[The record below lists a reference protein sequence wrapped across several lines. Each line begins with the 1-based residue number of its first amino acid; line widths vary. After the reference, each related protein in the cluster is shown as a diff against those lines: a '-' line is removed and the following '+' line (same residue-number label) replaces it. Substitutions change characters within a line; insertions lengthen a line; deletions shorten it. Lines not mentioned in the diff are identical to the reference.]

1 MTSIKT
7 RSTAIE
13 ELTST
18 TRAKMVNLGG
28 RLRAARKRR
37 GWTFA
42 QCAEISG
49 VSTTTLKGIERGEP
63 NIGFGL
69 YVAVLQ
75 AYGITTEL
83 DGLCLISKDHGLIA
97 PDEPTYKV
105 TFDEDL

>member
-1 MTSIKT
+1 MTNIKT

-13 ELTST
+13 GLTSAT
-18 TRAKMVNLGG
+18 KAKMANFGE

-37 GWTFA
+37 GWTYT

-49 VSTTTLKGIERGEP
+49 VSMTTLKGIEKGEP

-83 DGLCLISKDHGLIA
+83 DGMCLMSKDHGVI
-97 PDEPTYKV
+97 PPGEPIYKV
-105 TFDEDL
+105 MFDDDL